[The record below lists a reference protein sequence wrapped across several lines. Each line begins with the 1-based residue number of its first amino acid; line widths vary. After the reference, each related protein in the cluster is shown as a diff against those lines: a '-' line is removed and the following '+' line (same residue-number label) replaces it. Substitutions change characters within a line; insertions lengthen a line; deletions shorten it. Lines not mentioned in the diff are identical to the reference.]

1 MGKVFLNK
9 RVLITGICGTIG
21 RELLRQV
28 LEEKPSQVVGL
39 DNNETEL
46 FILAEKNQLCS
57 NVDFFSR
64 IPGMLTVFRSI

>member
-28 LEEKPSQVVGL
+28 LEERPSQVVGL

-46 FILAEKNQLCS
+46 FILAENQ
-57 NVDFFSR
+57 
-64 IPGMLTVFRSI
+64 IP